1 MISRTFELRF
11 FEKNQTHFIMKK
23 FILLVALGLIVAPAF
38 AQKSKKSVKTNIA
51 PAKEAVIVEN
61 PEESLAKAI
70 QSESRMMGP
79 MHHLLV
85 QWSGHWREEIK
96 LWATPNTKEPSIT
109 PAIRDGRMAA
119 EGRFL
124 TSTTVGQIGTTPYEA
139 QSVLGFDNAKK
150 VFVKTWFDNL
160 GTSILVLEGTY
171 DEKANVVDFVGYT
184 TDPLTRRA
192 VKVHQIM
199 RLIDPST
206 QVLEVFV
213 ELKEGKETKSM
224 EIISIRS

>member
-1 MISRTFELRF
+1 MIAFV
-11 FEKNQTHFIMKK
+11 KKQIHFIMKK
-23 FILLVALGLIVAPAF
+23 IILFVALGAITAPAL
-38 AQKSKKSVKTNIA
+38 AQKSKKSVKPKGSQPIEAA
-51 PAKEAVIVEN
+51 PAEN
-61 PEESLAKAI
+61 PEENRARAM
-70 QSESRMMGP
+70 QAESRMMGP
-79 MHHLLV
+79 MHHMLV

-96 LWATPNTKEPSIT
+96 LWATPNTKEPTTT

-160 GTSILVLEGTY
+160 GTSILVLEGTF
-171 DEKANVVDFVGYT
+171 DEKNNFVDFVGYT
-184 TDPLTRRA
+184 TDPLTRKP
-192 VKVHQIM
+192 VKVHQVMKI
-199 RLIDPST
+199 IDPNT
-206 QVLEVFV
+206 QILEVFV

-224 EIISIRS
+224 EIKSIRG

>member
-1 MISRTFELRF
+1 
-11 FEKNQTHFIMKK
+11 MKK
-23 FILLVALGLIVAPAF
+23 IILLVALGLVVAPAF
-38 AQKSKKSVKTNIA
+38 AQKSKKSGKSKVA
-51 PAKEAVIVEN
+51 PAIEVAPIVN
-61 PEESLAKAI
+61 PEESLARAI

-96 LWATPNTKEPSIT
+96 IWATPNTKEPTTT

-124 TSTTVGQIGTTPYEA
+124 TSTTVGQIGTSPYEA

-171 DEKANVVDFVGYT
+171 DEKSNVVDFVGYT
-184 TDPLTRRA
+184 TDPLTRKA

>member
-1 MISRTFELRF
+1 MRKI
-11 FEKNQTHFIMKK
+11 
-23 FILLVALGLIVAPAF
+23 ILLVALGLVVAPAF
-38 AQKSKKSVKTNIA
+38 AQKSKKSGKSKVA
-51 PAKEAVIVEN
+51 PAIEVAPIVN
-61 PEESLAKAI
+61 PEESLARAI
-70 QSESRMMGP
+70 HSESRMMGR

-96 LWATPNTKEPSIT
+96 IWATPNTKEPTTT

-124 TSTTVGQIGTTPYEA
+124 TSTTVGQIGTSPYEA
-139 QSVLGFDNAKK
+139 QSVMGFDNAKK

-184 TDPLTRRA
+184 TDPLTRKA

-224 EIISIRS
+224 EITSIRS

>member
-1 MISRTFELRF
+1 
-11 FEKNQTHFIMKK
+11 MKK
-23 FILLVALGLIVAPAF
+23 LILVVALGLIAAPSF
-38 AQKSKKSVKTNIA
+38 AQKTKKSVKPKAASTTETT
-51 PAKEAVIVEN
+51 PVEN
-61 PEESLAKAI
+61 PEENRDRLAQA
-70 QSESRMMGP
+70 ESRMMGP
-79 MHHLLV
+79 MHHLLI

-96 LWATPNTKEPSIT
+96 LWATPNSKEPMIS
-109 PAIRDGRMAA
+109 PAIRDGRIAA

-124 TSTTVGQIGTTPYEA
+124 TSMTVGQIGTTPYEA

-171 DEKANVVDFVGYT
+171 DEKNNLVDFVGYT
-184 TDPLTRRA
+184 TDPITRKP

-199 RLIDPST
+199 RIIDPNT
-206 QVLEVFV
+206 QILEVFV

-224 EIISIRS
+224 EIRSIRN

>member
-1 MISRTFELRF
+1 
-11 FEKNQTHFIMKK
+11 MKK
-23 FILLVALGLIVAPAF
+23 LILVVALGLIVAPSF
-38 AQKSKKSVKTNIA
+38 AQKTKKSVKPKVTSAAEAA
-51 PAKEAVIVEN
+51 PVEN
-61 PEESLAKAI
+61 IEENRAKAS
-70 QSESRMMGP
+70 QAESRMMGP

-96 LWATPNTKEPSIT
+96 LWATPNSKEPNTT

-124 TSTTVGQIGTTPYEA
+124 TSTTVGQIGITPYEA

-160 GTSILVLEGTY
+160 ATSILVLEGTY
-171 DEKANVVDFVGYT
+171 DEKNNLVDFVGYT
-184 TDPLTRRA
+184 TDPLTRKP

-199 RLIDPST
+199 RIIDPNT
-206 QVLEVFV
+206 QILEVFV

-224 EIISIRS
+224 EIKSIRS

>member
-1 MISRTFELRF
+1 
-11 FEKNQTHFIMKK
+11 MKK
-23 FILLVALGLIVAPAF
+23 LILVVALGIIGTSTF
-38 AQKSKKSVKTNIA
+38 AQKSKKSVKPKTASTAEAA
-51 PAKEAVIVEN
+51 PVEN
-61 PEESLAKAI
+61 IEENRAKAS
-70 QSESRMMGP
+70 QAESRMMGP
-79 MHHLLV
+79 MHHMLV

-96 LWATPNTKEPSIT
+96 LWATPNTKEPTTT

-124 TSTTVGQIGTTPYEA
+124 TSTTVGQIGTTPYEG

-160 GTSILVLEGTY
+160 GTSILILEGTY
-171 DEKANVVDFVGYT
+171 DEKNNLVDFVGFT
-184 TDPLTRRA
+184 TDPLTRKP

-199 RLIDPST
+199 KIIDPNN
-206 QVLEVFV
+206 QILEVFV

-224 EIISIRS
+224 EIKSIRS